1 MRAIKQLVSTTT
13 GFNIGKQ
20 ELLNNY
26 CCIRCRKE
34 VAVKRFVIPIGPR
47 KGEVCTSEIGCDCE
61 LIDMIKES
69 QKEAKKARL
78 QRIFDDNSLINESL
92 KQADF
97 NNFDR
102 SVFNKEFLTA
112 VNFVKHFDKQKP
124 NSLFFHGTFGT
135 GKSHLSVSIAKA
147 LRDRGYSTVF
157 ISTPKL
163 LTKIR
168 STYNKNSDVE
178 EEQVIKTL
186 TNVDLV
192 VFDDIGAEGVG
203 DWATQKLFELIDQRA
218 GKHNVF
224 TTNLSSKDFEDD
236 KKLERLFSRMMESAT
251 VIVMNGTDYRRKHL
265 KKGS

>member
-1 MRAIKQLVSTTT
+1 MQAIKQLVSTTMVSK
-13 GFNIGKQ
+13 IGNQ
-20 ELLNNY
+20 EVLEQY
-26 CCIRCRKE
+26 CCMKCRKE
-34 VAVKRFVIPIGPR
+34 VTVSRFVIPIGPR
-47 KGEVCTSEIGCDCE
+47 KGEVCTSSIGCDCE
-61 LIDMIKES
+61 LIEKVKAS
-69 QKEAKKARL
+69 QREAKKAKLERL
-78 QRIFDDNSLINESL
+78 FDDNSLINESL
-92 KQADF
+92 KRANF
-97 NNFDR
+97 MNFDR
-102 SVFNKEFLTA
+102 SVFNNEFMTA
-112 VNFVKHFDKQKP
+112 VNYVKQFDRQKP
-124 NSLFFHGTFGT
+124 SNLFFQGTFGT

-224 TTNLSSKDFEDD
+224 TTNLSSNEFESD

-251 VIVMNGTDYRRKHL
+251 VIVMKGDDYRRRHL
-265 KKGS
+265 KRGN